1 MSEASSSDSEH
12 EEIQMEAQS
21 DRLVPAKNFRD
32 DVSAAAGDSI
42 KAFN

>member
-1 MSEASSSDSEH
+1 MSEPSFSDSDND
-12 EEIQMEAQS
+12 EIQMEAQN
-21 DRLVPAKNFRD
+21 DGLVPSKNFRD

>member
-1 MSEASSSDSEH
+1 MSEASSSDSDND
-12 EEIQMEAQS
+12 EIQMEAQS
-21 DRLVPAKNFRD
+21 DGLGPAKNFRD